1 MANSAALTGVRVT
14 LARTILTEP
23 SGHFSSPIM
32 ANGTFDGRRK
42 DMTDSEM
49 AAYLRENGYPEHVV
63 RAGRAGLIERWR
75 KFVEEVER
83 GYKLGLEDYRND
95 LDLRGIIAMLGL
107 DEEVRDL
114 DRRFEAMLTN
124 REKRVWESSASDPF
138 WDFGYPSNASA
149 RLLEDITNEGL
160 AS

>member
-1 MANSAALTGVRVT
+1 
-14 LARTILTEP
+14 
-23 SGHFSSPIM
+23 
-32 ANGTFDGRRK
+32 
-42 DMTDSEM
+42 MTDQEM
-49 AAYLRENGYPEHVV
+49 VVYLRENGYPEHVV

-114 DRRFEAMLTN
+114 DVRFQAMLTD
-124 REKRVWESSASDPF
+124 REKRVWESSAADPF
-138 WDFGYPSNASA
+138 WDFGYPQNASR
-149 RLLEDITNEGL
+149 RLLEDINNEGL
-160 AS
+160 MSQTSGSQ